1 MRQKQKKK
9 KSIWKEMISWF
20 FYLVLIFGAIYL
32 IVHYVGDKT
41 VVTGE
46 SMSPTLSDGD
56 SLIVDKISYHF
67 IDPRRYDIVVF
78 PFQYQEDTFYIKRII
93 GLPGETVQISEGKVY
108 VNGKVLNDP
117 YAYEEIRNP
126 GLASGPVTL
135 GQDEYFVL
143 GDNRNNSIDSREPSV
158 GVVSRDDIVGR
169 AVFCIW
175 PANKIGFLG

>member
-1 MRQKQKKK
+1 MRQKQKKR

-20 FYLVLIFGAIYL
+20 FYLVLVFGAIFL

-117 YAYEEIRNP
+117 YA
-126 GLASGPVTL
+126 
-135 GQDEYFVL
+135 
-143 GDNRNNSIDSREPSV
+143 
-158 GVVSRDDIVGR
+158 
-169 AVFCIW
+169 
-175 PANKIGFLG
+175 